1 MEVGIVG
8 NDDGRLGRGGRVTLG
23 ALGMVGNV
31 GMLASGG
38 RDGNEGI
45 AGCGRFGID
54 GNGGSFPVG
63 IGGKGGSCCRRW
75 RPASPP
81 LMLEIDKAT
90 KNATTKQLKEAMSRG
105 FKLTTTFC

>member
-8 NDDGRLGRGGRVTLG
+8 KDGR
-23 ALGMVGNV
+23 LGMVGNV

-38 RDGNEGI
+38 RVAGLGKDGNVGI

-54 GNGGSFPVG
+54 GKGGSFPVG

-75 RPASPP
+75 RPATPP
-81 LMLEIDKAT
+81 LMMLENDKAM
-90 KNATTKQLKEAMSRG
+90 KNATTKQLKEAMSR
-105 FKLTTTFC
+105 LEVLN